1 MVAVDGVS
9 LDIAPGEFVTL
20 LGPSGSGK
28 TTTLMMLAG
37 FEIPTA
43 GEIYVDEDPIASVP
57 PYRRNI
63 GMVFQNYALFPHMTV
78 GENIAFPLQM
88 RKMSRAE
95 ITRQTTAV
103 LALVGLP
110 GYEGR
115 YPRQLS
121 GGQQQRVAVARALV
135 FNPRVLLMDEPLGAL
150 DKQLREHLQLEIKA
164 LHDQL
169 GVTIIYV
176 THDQEEALVMSDR
189 IAVMNDGR
197 IEQCGLPTELYDE
210 PSTRFVATFI
220 GESNFIDGVVDRLDG
235 TAACIEA
242 PGLGEL
248 RAPAPRGP
256 RGRSA
261 GGAHGAAGEDR
272 RRRSGLAGHERR
284 HRHGRRRR
292 LRRRDATLRRA
303 CRAGSGSCSRRRTA
317 AACRASLAATRFV
330 SAGTSPIA
338 ASSDRLSSNARV
350 IRDEPDGHTDERDG
364 ERTPRGADRALR
376 APAASGAGALS
387 PAPRAGGRLSD
398 PFYGYPVAAMLTA
411 RSASRPGAGRT
422 SSR

>member
-1 MVAVDGVS
+1 MSVGLSVSRSRSDRRADAGADAIGAVGARVLFDHIEKRYGAVIAVDDVT
-9 LDIAPGEFVTL
+9 LDVAPGEFVTL

-43 GEIYVDEDPIASVP
+43 GEIYVDEGPIAAVP

-88 RKMSRAE
+88 RKMNKSE
-95 ITRQTTAV
+95 ITEQTKAV

-150 DKQLREHLQLEIKA
+150 DKQLRERLQLEIKA

-210 PSTRFVATFI
+210 PETRFVADFI
-220 GESNFIDGVVDRLDG
+220 GESNFIDGTIERMDAN
-235 TAACIEA
+235 AACLVA

-248 RAPAPRGP
+248 RAPRKPGLTNGSAVALTVRPEKIIASEKGVAPDMNVVDGTIEDVVFVGEMRRYVVTLP
-256 RGRSA
+256 
-261 GGAHGAAGEDR
+261 GGQRLVLKAQN
-272 RRRSGLAGHERR
+272 RSGVQNFARGDAIRVCWNVNDC
-284 HRHGRRRR
+284 R
-292 LRRRDATLRRA
+292 L
-303 CRAGSGSCSRRRTA
+303 
-317 AACRASLAATRFV
+317 V
-330 SAGTSPIA
+330 
-338 ASSDRLSSNARV
+338 
-350 IRDEPDGHTDERDG
+350 
-364 ERTPRGADRALR
+364 
-376 APAASGAGALS
+376 
-387 PAPRAGGRLSD
+387 
-398 PFYGYPVAAMLTA
+398 
-411 RSASRPGAGRT
+411 
-422 SSR
+422 

>member
-1 MVAVDGVS
+1 MTQTQTANRTTRATGDSIGELGARVIFDQIEKRYGTVIAVDGVS

-43 GEIYVDEDPIASVP
+43 GEIYVDEDPIAAVP

-88 RKMSRAE
+88 RKMNRSE

-103 LALVGLP
+103 LQLVGLP

-164 LHDQL
+164 LHEQL

-189 IAVMNDGR
+189 IAVMNDGH

-220 GESNFIDGVVDRLDG
+220 GESNFIDGIVHRLDG

-242 PGLGEL
+242 AGLGEL
-248 RAPAPRGP
+248 RAPLR
-256 RGRSA
+256 A
-261 GGAHGAAGEDR
+261 GLAAGAPVALTVRPEKIVASDNGLTADMNAVTGTVDDVVFVGEMR
-272 RRRSGLAGHERR
+272 RYVVVLPGGQRLVLKAQNRSGVQSFDRGDPIRVCWNVA
-284 HRHGRRRR
+284 
-292 LRRRDATLRRA
+292 D
-303 CRAGSGSCSRRRTA
+303 CRI
-317 AACRASLAATRFV
+317 V
-330 SAGTSPIA
+330 
-338 ASSDRLSSNARV
+338 
-350 IRDEPDGHTDERDG
+350 
-364 ERTPRGADRALR
+364 
-376 APAASGAGALS
+376 
-387 PAPRAGGRLSD
+387 
-398 PFYGYPVAAMLTA
+398 
-411 RSASRPGAGRT
+411 
-422 SSR
+422 

>member
-1 MVAVDGVS
+1 MSHAADRERRAASDAFGEVGARVVFDGIEKRYGAVVAVDDVS

-43 GEIYVDEDPIASVP
+43 GEIYVDGDPIAAVP

-88 RKMSRAE
+88 RKMSKAE
-95 ITRQTTAV
+95 IARQTREV

-150 DKQLREHLQLEIKA
+150 DKQLRERLQLEIKA
-164 LHDQL
+164 LHEQL

-197 IEQCGLPTELYDE
+197 IEQCGGPTELYDE
-210 PSTRFVATFI
+210 PSSRFVATFI
-220 GESNFIDGVVDRLDG
+220 GESNFIDGVIGHVDG
-235 TAACIEA
+235 TAASVDA
-242 PGLGEL
+242 PGVGTL
-248 RAPAPRGP
+248 RAPA
-256 RGRSA
+256 
-261 GGAHGAAGEDR
+261 
-272 RRRSGLAGHERR
+272 RSGL
-284 HRHGRRRR
+284 
-292 LRRRDATLRRA
+292 
-303 CRAGSGSCSRRRTA
+303 
-317 AACRASLAATRFV
+317 
-330 SAGTSPIA
+330 SAGAPVALTVRPEKIV
-338 ASSDRLSSNARV
+338 ASENGV
-350 IRDEPDGHTDERDG
+350 
-364 ERTPRGADRALR
+364 
-376 APAASGAGALS
+376 S
-387 PAPRAGGRLSD
+387 PAMNAVAGVVEDVVFVGEMRRYVVALPGGQRLVLKAQNRSGVQNFQRGD
-398 PFYGYPVAAMLTA
+398 PIRVCWNVDDCRLV
-411 RSASRPGAGRT
+411 
-422 SSR
+422 

>member
-1 MVAVDGVS
+1 LGPLAPARRIAGMPQTANEPTRTTGDSIGELGARVIFDQIEKRYGSVIAVDGVS

-43 GEIYVDEDPIASVP
+43 GEIYVDEDPIAAVP

-88 RKMSRAE
+88 RKMSRTE
-95 ITRQTTAV
+95 ITRQTAAV

-210 PSTRFVATFI
+210 PATRFVATFI
-220 GESNFIDGVVDRLDG
+220 GESNFINGVVQRLDG

-248 RAPAPRGP
+248 RAPLR
-256 RGRSA
+256 A
-261 GGAHGAAGEDR
+261 GLAAGAPVALTVRPEKIIADTNGLASDMNAVTGTVDDVVFVGEMR
-272 RRRSGLAGHERR
+272 RYAVLLPGGQRLVLKAQNRSGVQSFARG
-284 HRHGRRRR
+284 
-292 LRRRDATLRRA
+292 DAIRVCWNVA
-303 CRAGSGSCSRRRTA
+303 DCRI
-317 AACRASLAATRFV
+317 V
-330 SAGTSPIA
+330 
-338 ASSDRLSSNARV
+338 
-350 IRDEPDGHTDERDG
+350 
-364 ERTPRGADRALR
+364 
-376 APAASGAGALS
+376 
-387 PAPRAGGRLSD
+387 
-398 PFYGYPVAAMLTA
+398 
-411 RSASRPGAGRT
+411 
-422 SSR
+422 

>member
-1 MVAVDGVS
+1 MTATDRARFAEQGAIGSVGARVMFDRIEKRYGAVVAVDEVS
-9 LDIAPGEFVTL
+9 LDISPGEFITL

-43 GEIYVDEDPIASVP
+43 GEIYVDDDAIAAVP

-88 RKMSRAE
+88 RKMSKAE
-95 ITRQTTAV
+95 IVEQTREV
-103 LALVGLP
+103 LELVGLP

-164 LHDQL
+164 LHEQL

-197 IEQCGLPTELYDE
+197 IEQCGRPTELYDE
-210 PSTRFVATFI
+210 PATRFVATFI
-220 GESNFIDGVVDRLDG
+220 GESNFIDGIIARLDG
-235 TAACIEA
+235 TTVGVEA

-248 RAPAPRGP
+248 RAPMRAGLTAGAPVALTVRP
-256 RGRSA
+256 EKIVA
-261 GGAHGAAGEDR
+261 VDDDHGAGPEMNAVSGVVDDVVFVGEMR
-272 RRRSGLAGHERR
+272 RYAVRLGGGQRLILKVQNRSGMQSFARGDPIRVAWNVAD
-284 HRHGRRRR
+284 GRI
-292 LRRRDATLRRA
+292 
-303 CRAGSGSCSRRRTA
+303 
-317 AACRASLAATRFV
+317 V
-330 SAGTSPIA
+330 
-338 ASSDRLSSNARV
+338 
-350 IRDEPDGHTDERDG
+350 
-364 ERTPRGADRALR
+364 
-376 APAASGAGALS
+376 
-387 PAPRAGGRLSD
+387 
-398 PFYGYPVAAMLTA
+398 
-411 RSASRPGAGRT
+411 
-422 SSR
+422 

>member
-1 MVAVDGVS
+1 MTASAVDAIGAVGARVVFDGIEKQYGAVLAVDGVS

-43 GEIYVDEDPIASVP
+43 GEIYVDDDPIAAVP

-88 RKMSRAE
+88 RKMNKAE
-95 ITRQTTAV
+95 IARQTHEV

-110 GYEGR
+110 GYEAR

-150 DKQLREHLQLEIKA
+150 DKQLRERLQLEIKA

-197 IEQCGLPTELYDE
+197 IEQCGAPTELYDE
-210 PSTRFVATFI
+210 PATRFVASFI
-220 GESNFIDGVVDRLDG
+220 GESNFIEGTLERIDGA
-235 TAACIEA
+235 AACIAA
-242 PGLGEL
+242 PGLTEL
-248 RAPAPRGP
+248 RAPARP
-256 RGRSA
+256 
-261 GGAHGAAGEDR
+261 
-272 RRRSGLAGHERR
+272 GL
-284 HRHGRRRR
+284 
-292 LRRRDATLRRA
+292 T
-303 CRAGSGSCSRRRTA
+303 AGSSVALTVRPEKIVPSENG
-317 AACRASLAATRFV
+317 
-330 SAGTSPIA
+330 AGPG
-338 ASSDRLSSNARV
+338 LN
-350 IRDEPDGHTDERDG
+350 
-364 ERTPRGADRALR
+364 
-376 APAASGAGALS
+376 AASGSVEDVIFVGEMRRYVVAL
-387 PAPRAGGRLSD
+387 PGGQRLVLKAQNRSGIQS
-398 PFYGYPVAAMLTA
+398 FA
-411 RSASRPGAGRT
+411 RGDAIRVTWNVDDCRLV
-422 SSR
+422 

>member
-1 MVAVDGVS
+1 MSASAAGSIGALGARVLFDRIEKRFGPVVAVDDVS

-37 FEIPTA
+37 FEIPTG
-43 GEIYVDEDPIASVP
+43 GEIYVDDDPIAVVP

-88 RKMSRAE
+88 RKLSRSE
-95 ITRQTTAV
+95 ITRKTQEV

-189 IAVMNDGR
+189 IAVMNDGH
-197 IEQCGLPTELYDE
+197 IEQCGPPTELYDE
-210 PSTRFVATFI
+210 PSTRFVASFI
-220 GESNFIDGVVDRLDG
+220 GESNFIDCVVERQEADC
-235 TAACIEA
+235 ACVSA

-248 RAPAPRGP
+248 RAPLRSPINPGATVALTVRPEKIIASENGVAPELNAV
-256 RGRSA
+256 A
-261 GGAHGAAGEDR
+261 GTVEDVVFVGEMR
-272 RRRSGLAGHERR
+272 RYVVSLPGGQRLILKAQNRSGVRNYKRGDAIRVAWNVDDC
-284 HRHGRRRR
+284 R
-292 LRRRDATLRRA
+292 L
-303 CRAGSGSCSRRRTA
+303 
-317 AACRASLAATRFV
+317 V
-330 SAGTSPIA
+330 
-338 ASSDRLSSNARV
+338 
-350 IRDEPDGHTDERDG
+350 
-364 ERTPRGADRALR
+364 
-376 APAASGAGALS
+376 
-387 PAPRAGGRLSD
+387 
-398 PFYGYPVAAMLTA
+398 
-411 RSASRPGAGRT
+411 
-422 SSR
+422 